1 MRRETRHGVI
11 ATDVVP
17 EKVEKVNN
25 RISPIKDTYIEQFLR
40 EFPLRKLRLR
50 ATLDA
55 KEAYRDAEYVVIAA
69 PTNYDPEK
77 NFFDTSHVEEVI
89 DAVLEVNPDAVMVIK
104 STIPIG
110 YTDSLYLKY
119 KEKGIENLKLLFSPE
134 FLREGQALYDNLYP
148 SRIMASVFSQWESE
162 ISISLPAA
170 SSSET
175 PSRLPGEVILNVARD
190 GSVTVNARKLTLND
204 LGERLRKVADFYPG
218 QPVVIRAD
226 RETSYDSLVKVLD
239 TCRVAGVWN
248 FSLATVEEKEPAG
261 K

>member
-1 MRRETRHGVI
+1 MKFSGRDRRRAKAPALALTSMLDVI
-11 ATDVVP
+11 
-17 EKVEKVNN
+17 
-25 RISPIKDTYIEQFLR
+25 FL
-40 EFPLRKLRLR
+40 LLC
-50 ATLDA
+50 
-55 KEAYRDAEYVVIAA
+55 
-69 PTNYDPEK
+69 
-77 NFFDTSHVEEVI
+77 FFVT
-89 DAVLEVNPDAVMVIK
+89 
-104 STIPIG
+104 
-110 YTDSLYLKY
+110 
-119 KEKGIENLKLLFSPE
+119 
-134 FLREGQALYDNLYP
+134 
-148 SRIMASVFSQWESE
+148 ASVFSQWESE

-190 GSVTVNARKLTLND
+190 GSVTVNAKKLTLSD

-248 FSLATVEEKEPAG
+248 FSLATVEEKESDG

>member
-1 MRRETRHGVI
+1 MKFSGRDRRRAKAPALALTSMLDVI
-11 ATDVVP
+11 
-17 EKVEKVNN
+17 
-25 RISPIKDTYIEQFLR
+25 FL
-40 EFPLRKLRLR
+40 LLC
-50 ATLDA
+50 
-55 KEAYRDAEYVVIAA
+55 
-69 PTNYDPEK
+69 
-77 NFFDTSHVEEVI
+77 FFVT
-89 DAVLEVNPDAVMVIK
+89 
-104 STIPIG
+104 
-110 YTDSLYLKY
+110 
-119 KEKGIENLKLLFSPE
+119 
-134 FLREGQALYDNLYP
+134 
-148 SRIMASVFSQWESE
+148 ASVFSQWESE

-190 GSVTVNARKLTLND
+190 GSVTVNAKKLPLSD

-248 FSLATVEEKEPAG
+248 FSLATVEEKESAG